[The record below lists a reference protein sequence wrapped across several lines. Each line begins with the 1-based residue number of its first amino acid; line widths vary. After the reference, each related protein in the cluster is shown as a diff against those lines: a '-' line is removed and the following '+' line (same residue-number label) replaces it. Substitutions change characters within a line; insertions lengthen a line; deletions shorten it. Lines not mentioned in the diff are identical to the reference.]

1 MDFRHLRAF
10 VAVAEELHFTR
21 AAERLHI
28 SQPPLSRHIR
38 QLEQEVG
45 VALFERTR
53 PRVVLTAAGH
63 RLLRQAQE
71 LVAKGDD
78 FLSVARAV
86 QDDAVGLV
94 KVGIGPGL
102 WRAVDRA
109 RAFHE
114 RRFPY
119 VSIDAIDL
127 MSHEQADAL
136 LRRRIDVGFSRD
148 PVNSSRLWSEPL
160 FEEGLVGLLPRR
172 HRLARRRAVRL
183 KDLAGDTLL
192 LHERKQAP
200 VAYDRWLGLY
210 AAAKIAPK
218 TMTVPA
224 LPLQQAVLL
233 LVAAGRGI
241 CLASE
246 RAADSYLS
254 SDFLQRIAVV
264 PLHEP
269 ASRISISAVWRASE
283 RSSTVLEFLQ
293 SVRETLRPKRQQ
305 QRESEDLLKTGS
317 SRS

>member
-10 VAVAEELHFTR
+10 VVVAEELHFTR

-28 SQPPLSRHIR
+28 SQPPLSRHVR
-38 QLEQEVG
+38 QLEQEIG
-45 VALFERTR
+45 VALFERVR

-71 LVAKGDD
+71 LVAASDD
-78 FLSVARAV
+78 FLSVARV
-86 QDDAVGLV
+86 LRDEGVGLV

-102 WRAVDRA
+102 WRVIDRV
-109 RAFHE
+109 RAHHAK
-114 RRFPY
+114 RFPY
-119 VSIDAIDL
+119 VSIDAADL

-160 FEEGLVGLLPRR
+160 LDEGLAVLLPKA
-172 HRLARRRAVRL
+172 HRFARRKALRL

-192 LHERKQAP
+192 LHDRKCAP

-218 TMTVPA
+218 VMTVPA
-224 LPLQQAVLL
+224 LPLEQATLL

-241 CLASE
+241 CLVSE
-246 RAADSYLS
+246 NVVGNSSLLS
-254 SDFLQRIAVV
+254 HRSQGIAVV
-264 PLHEP
+264 SLNEP
-269 ASRISISAVWRASE
+269 GSRISVSMVWRANEQSA
-283 RSSTVLEFLQ
+283 TVLRFLQ
-293 SVRETLRPKRQQ
+293 STREAIRSKRS
-305 QRESEDLLKTGS
+305 RRSEAPGYS
-317 SRS
+317 AA

>member
-10 VAVAEELHFTR
+10 VVVAEELHFTR

-45 VALFERTR
+45 VSLFERTR

-63 RLLRQAQE
+63 RLLRQAQA
-71 LVAKGDD
+71 LVTAGDD
-78 FLSVARAV
+78 FLSAARALR
-86 QDDAVGLV
+86 DEGAGLV

-102 WRAVDRA
+102 WRVVDRV
-109 RAFHE
+109 RAHHAK
-114 RRFPY
+114 RFSD
-119 VSIDAIDL
+119 VSIEATDL
-127 MSHEQADAL
+127 MSHEQAEAL

-160 FEEGLVGLLPRR
+160 FDEGLVVLLPQG

-183 KDLAGDTLL
+183 TALAGDTLL
-192 LHERKQAP
+192 LHERKRAP

-218 TMTVPA
+218 IMTVSA
-224 LPLQQAVLL
+224 FPLQQAVLL

-241 CLASE
+241 FLASE
-246 RAADSYLS
+246 SLVGDLRLS
-254 SDFLQRIAVV
+254 SDRSQGIAIVPLKEPGSRIA
-264 PLHEP
+264 
-269 ASRISISAVWRASE
+269 ISMVWRAGE
-283 RSSTVLEFLQ
+283 KSSTVLQFLQ
-293 SVRETLRPKRQQ
+293 SIRAAIPGGRKGR
-305 QRESEDLLKTGS
+305 D
-317 SRS
+317 